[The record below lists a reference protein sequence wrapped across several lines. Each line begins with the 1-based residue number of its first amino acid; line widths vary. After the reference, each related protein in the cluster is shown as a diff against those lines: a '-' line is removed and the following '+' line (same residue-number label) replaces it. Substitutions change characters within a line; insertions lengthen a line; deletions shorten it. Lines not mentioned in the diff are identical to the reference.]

1 MEEQTLIIRFGE
13 IALKGRNKPYFEKVL
28 LSKIRERLEKL
39 KSEGEI
45 SLKRE
50 QGLIILK
57 ADKSIPTDKILG
69 ELKKVFGIASIS
81 PAIETGSDIEE
92 ISMEASLFVKELKAG
107 RKIETFK
114 VEGKRSDKT
123 YAVQSPD
130 IGRITGAA
138 ILKNIDDIKVDVHNP
153 DLLLHVNVRQGKAYI
168 YEEMVKG
175 FGGMPIGTNGKGMVL
190 LSGGIDSPVS
200 LFMMAKRGMA
210 IEAVHFH
217 SFPYTSQRAEQKV
230 LDLAK
235 ILSQYT
241 GKFKVNIINLLPAQE
256 EIMKNCPEDEMVVLS
271 RRFMYRVAEDLAKE
285 RDCQFLVTG
294 ENLGQ
299 VASQTAE
306 SLAVTDE
313 AVSIPILR
321 PLIAFDKTEII
332 EKAQEIGTFD
342 TSILPYEDCCTVFVP
357 KHPVTKPRLS
367 DILKSEEA
375 LDVEEIK
382 KRLSASLKV
391 VEIKP

>member
-313 AVSIPILR
+313 AVSIPVLR

-375 LDVEEIK
+375 LNIEEIK

>member
-375 LDVEEIK
+375 LNIEEIK

>member
-313 AVSIPILR
+313 AVSIPVLR

>member
-13 IALKGRNKPYFEKVL
+13 IALKGQNKPYFEKVL
-28 LSKIRERLEKL
+28 LLKIRQKLDRLKD
-39 KSEGEI
+39 EGEI
-45 SLKRE
+45 TLKRE

-57 ADKSIPTDKILG
+57 ADKSVSVDKVIT

-81 PAIETGSDIEE
+81 PALETKTDMEE
-92 ISMEASLFVKELKAG
+92 IGKSAVAFVKDLKSKRQIA
-107 RKIETFK
+107 TFK

-123 YAVQSPD
+123 YPVKSPD
-130 IGRITGAA
+130 ISRIIGGV
-138 ILKNIDDIKVDVHNP
+138 ILKNVDNMKVDVHNP
-153 DLLLHVNVRQGKAYI
+153 DLLLHINVRQGKAYI

-175 FGGMPIGTNGKGMVL
+175 FGGMPLGTNGKGMVL
-190 LSGGIDSPVS
+190 LSGGIDSPVA

-210 IEAVHFH
+210 VEAVHFH
-217 SFPYTSQRAEQKV
+217 SFPYTSQRAEEKV
-230 LDLAK
+230 MDLGK
-235 ILSQYT
+235 ILADYT
-241 GKFKVNIINLLPAQE
+241 GKFKINIINLLPAQE
-256 EIMKNCPEDEMVVLS
+256 EIMRNCPSDEMVVLS
-271 RRFMYRVAEDLAKE
+271 RRFMYRVAEKLARE
-285 RDCQFLVTG
+285 RECQFLVTG

-306 SLAVTDE
+306 SLTATDE
-313 AVSIPILR
+313 AVSIPVLR

-332 EKAQEIGTFD
+332 DKAREIGTFE

-357 KHPVTKPRLS
+357 KHPVTKPKLS

>member
-13 IALKGRNKPYFEKVL
+13 IALKGQNKPYFEKVL
-28 LSKIRERLEKL
+28 LLKIRQKLDRLKD
-39 KSEGEI
+39 EGEI
-45 SLKRE
+45 TLKRE

-57 ADKSIPTDKILG
+57 ADKSVSVDKVIT

-81 PAIETGSDIEE
+81 PALETKTDMEE
-92 ISMEASLFVKELKAG
+92 ISKSAVAFVKDLKSKREIA
-107 RKIETFK
+107 TFK

-123 YAVQSPD
+123 YAVKSPD
-130 IGRITGAA
+130 ISRIIGGV
-138 ILKNIDDIKVDVHNP
+138 ILKSVDNMKVDVHNP
-153 DLLLHVNVRQGKAYI
+153 DLLLHINVRQGKAYI

-175 FGGMPIGTNGKGMVL
+175 FGGMPLGTNGKGMVL
-190 LSGGIDSPVS
+190 LSGGIDSPVA

-210 IEAVHFH
+210 VEAVHFH
-217 SFPYTSQRAEQKV
+217 SFPYTSQRAEEKV
-230 LDLAK
+230 MDLGK
-235 ILSQYT
+235 ILADYT
-241 GKFKVNIINLLPAQE
+241 GKFKINIINLLPAQE
-256 EIMKNCPEDEMVVLS
+256 EIMRNCPSDEMVILS
-271 RRFMYRVAEDLAKE
+271 RRFMYRVAEKLAKE
-285 RDCQFLVTG
+285 RECQFLVTG

-306 SLAVTDE
+306 SLTATDE
-313 AVSIPILR
+313 AVSIPVLR

-332 EKAQEIGTFD
+332 DKAREIGTFE

-357 KHPVTKPRLS
+357 KHPVTKPKLS

>member
-175 FGGMPIGTNGKGMVL
+175 FGGMPI
-190 LSGGIDSPVS
+190 
-200 LFMMAKRGMA
+200 
-210 IEAVHFH
+210 
-217 SFPYTSQRAEQKV
+217 
-230 LDLAK
+230 
-235 ILSQYT
+235 
-241 GKFKVNIINLLPAQE
+241 
-256 EIMKNCPEDEMVVLS
+256 
-271 RRFMYRVAEDLAKE
+271 
-285 RDCQFLVTG
+285 
-294 ENLGQ
+294 
-299 VASQTAE
+299 
-306 SLAVTDE
+306 
-313 AVSIPILR
+313 
-321 PLIAFDKTEII
+321 
-332 EKAQEIGTFD
+332 
-342 TSILPYEDCCTVFVP
+342 
-357 KHPVTKPRLS
+357 
-367 DILKSEEA
+367 
-375 LDVEEIK
+375 
-382 KRLSASLKV
+382 
-391 VEIKP
+391 

>member
-1 MEEQTLIIRFGE
+1 
-13 IALKGRNKPYFEKVL
+13 
-28 LSKIRERLEKL
+28 
-39 KSEGEI
+39 
-45 SLKRE
+45 
-50 QGLIILK
+50 
-57 ADKSIPTDKILG
+57 
-69 ELKKVFGIASIS
+69 
-81 PAIETGSDIEE
+81 
-92 ISMEASLFVKELKAG
+92 
-107 RKIETFK
+107 
-114 VEGKRSDKT
+114 
-123 YAVQSPD
+123 
-130 IGRITGAA
+130 
-138 ILKNIDDIKVDVHNP
+138 
-153 DLLLHVNVRQGKAYI
+153 
-168 YEEMVKG
+168 
-175 FGGMPIGTNGKGMVL
+175 
-190 LSGGIDSPVS
+190 

-210 IEAVHFH
+210 IEAVHSH

-313 AVSIPILR
+313 AVSIPVLR